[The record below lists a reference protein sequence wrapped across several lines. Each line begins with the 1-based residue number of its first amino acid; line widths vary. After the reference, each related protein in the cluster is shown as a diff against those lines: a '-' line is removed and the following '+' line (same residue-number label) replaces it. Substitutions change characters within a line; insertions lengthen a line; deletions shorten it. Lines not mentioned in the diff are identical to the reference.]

1 MTFQFVLTSQAQ
13 GDLAKLTPHLVTKIK
28 DKLHYFL
35 TAPKPMSFAKPLVN
49 LPPATHRFRF
59 GDIRIKFFRQGNIF
73 YITGI
78 DFRGQVYR

>member
-1 MTFQFVLTSQAQ
+1 MTYQFIFTSQAQ
-13 GDLAKLTPHLVTKIK
+13 DDLARLTPRWVIKIK
-28 DKLHYFL
+28 DKLRYFL
-35 TAPKPMSFAKPLVN
+35 TAPNPMSFAKPLMN

-59 GDIRIKFFRQGNIF
+59 GDIRIKFFRQGDIF

>member
-1 MTFQFVLTSQAQ
+1 MTYQFIFTSQAQ
-13 GDLAKLTPHLVTKIK
+13 ENLTRLTPHLRTKIE

-35 TAPKPMSFAKPLVN
+35 TAHNPMSFAKPLVN

-78 DFRGQVYR
+78 DFRGKVYR